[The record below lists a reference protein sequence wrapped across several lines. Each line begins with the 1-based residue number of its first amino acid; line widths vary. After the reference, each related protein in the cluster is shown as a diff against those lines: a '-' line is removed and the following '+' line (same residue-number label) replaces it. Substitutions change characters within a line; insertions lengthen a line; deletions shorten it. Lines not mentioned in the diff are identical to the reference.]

1 MKSYKQ
7 LIEIV
12 KALKTFLVTGKRD
25 FAFLGVGKV
34 LIILFGL
41 TEPIFKKYLIDDVI
55 LNGKLEVLWF
65 ICIGMVLVY
74 IFETLTQLVIKKK
87 ENSFYYNITYKVIA
101 KLWHYITGQKTEYY
115 EENDIGEL
123 KNRVDNDVI
132 VLEDFIKQQIVG
144 RFVEMG
150 TIAVI
155 VFILLY
161 LNWILTLFGI
171 LILPLVFKITVIMGN
186 KVGDA
191 AEEYRQAWSG
201 YEKWLVNDLRGW
213 KEVRA
218 LNIQKND
225 QIYFVKH
232 WKSLCKSNF
241 TKWMYWFGNEC
252 FIAFKD
258 TFLVNLSIYFV
269 GAIFIFKGWMTVG
282 ELLVFKVYYEQL
294 MVSINRLNNYNMI
307 FARDYPLLK
316 RVAAML
322 HSTNVKKAKKESL
335 LCTDYDISFQNMS
348 FRYKNQ
354 RSDTLSNINLE
365 IKGGERIAII
375 GKSGCGKST
384 LVKLLS
390 CLYSPSEGRLCIDG
404 QELKFVKEEAIH
416 NCIGVVMQESTIF
429 NMSILENLKLAKPEA
444 DMEEIELACEYAG
457 FKEVVAQLEHGYDT
471 VVGEKGSILSGGQR
485 QRLNIARI
493 MLKNPK
499 IIIFDEATSA
509 LDYQS
514 EKIINETIERISQG
528 RTVIVIAHRL
538 SSILKLDRGIV
549 LKDGRI
555 VGDASL
561 DVLWKENEEYKDIFQ
576 SQYAVN

>member
-1 MKSYKQ
+1 
-7 LIEIV
+7 
-12 KALKTFLVTGKRD
+12 VTGKKD
-25 FAFLGVGKV
+25 FVFLGIGKT
-34 LIILFGL
+34 LIILFSL
-41 TEPIFKKYLIDDVI
+41 TEPVFKKYLIDDVI
-55 LNGKLEVLWF
+55 LNRKLDVLWF

-74 IFETLTQLVIKKK
+74 ILETLTHIAIKKK
-87 ENSFYYNITYKVIA
+87 ENSFYYNITYRVIT
-101 KLWHYITGQKTEYY
+101 KLWKYITGQKTEYY
-115 EENDIGEL
+115 DENDIGEL

-132 VLEDFIKQQIVG
+132 VFEDFIKQQIVG
-144 RFVEMG
+144 RLVEMG

-155 VFILLY
+155 VIILFY
-161 LNWILTLFGI
+161 MNWILTLFGI

-191 AEEYRQAWSG
+191 TEEYRQAWSG

-232 WKSLCKSNF
+232 WKALCKSNF

-307 FARDYPLLK
+307 FSRDYPLLK
-316 RVAAML
+316 RVADML
-322 HSTNVKKAKKESL
+322 RCTHTKKEKKEPL
-335 LCTDYDISFQNMS
+335 LCTDYNISFQNMS

-354 RSDTLSNINLE
+354 ENNALSNINLE

-384 LVKLLS
+384 LAKLLS
-390 CLYSPSEGRLCIDG
+390 CLYYPNEGKLCIDG
-404 QELKFVKEEAIH
+404 QELKLVNEGDIH
-416 NCIGVVMQESTIF
+416 TCIGVVMQESTIF
-429 NMSILENLKLAKPEA
+429 NLSILDNLKLAKPDA
-444 DMEEIELACEYAG
+444 GKEEIELACEYAG
-457 FKEVVAQLEHGYDT
+457 FKEVVDHMEQGYHT
-471 VVGEKGSILSGGQR
+471 IVGEKGSILSGGQR

-514 EKIINETIERISQG
+514 EKIINETIERISKG
-528 RTVIVIAHRL
+528 RTIIVIAHRL
-538 SSILKLDRGIV
+538 SSILKLDRGVV
-549 LKDGRI
+549 LKEGRI

-561 DVLWKENEEYKDIFQ
+561 DALWEKNEEYRDIFQ
-576 SQYAVN
+576 SQYEN

>member
-1 MKSYKQ
+1 MKSNKQ
-7 LIEIV
+7 LIEIIRSL
-12 KALKTFLVTGKRD
+12 KAFLVTGKKD
-25 FAFLGVGKV
+25 FVFLGIGKT
-34 LIILFGL
+34 LIILFSL

-55 LNGKLEVLWF
+55 LNRKLDVLWF

-74 IFETLTQLVIKKK
+74 ILETLTHIAIKKK
-87 ENSFYYNITYKVIA
+87 ENSFYYNITYRVIT
-101 KLWHYITGQKTEYY
+101 KLWKYITGQKTEYY
-115 EENDIGEL
+115 DENDIGEL

-132 VLEDFIKQQIVG
+132 VFEDFIKQQIVG
-144 RFVEMG
+144 RLVEMG

-155 VFILLY
+155 VIILFY
-161 LNWILTLFGI
+161 MNWILTLFGI

-191 AEEYRQAWSG
+191 TEEYRQAWSG

-232 WKSLCKSNF
+232 WKALCKSNF

-307 FARDYPLLK
+307 FSRDYPLLK
-316 RVAAML
+316 RVADML
-322 HSTNVKKAKKESL
+322 RCTHTKKEKKEPL
-335 LCTDYDISFQNMS
+335 LCTDYNISFQNMS

-354 RSDTLSNINLE
+354 ENNALSNINLE

-384 LVKLLS
+384 LAKLLS
-390 CLYSPSEGRLCIDG
+390 CLYYPNEGKLCIDG
-404 QELKFVKEEAIH
+404 QELKLVNEGDIH
-416 NCIGVVMQESTIF
+416 TCIGVVMQESTIF
-429 NMSILENLKLAKPEA
+429 NLSILDNLKLAKPDA
-444 DMEEIELACEYAG
+444 GKEEIELACEYAG
-457 FKEVVAQLEHGYDT
+457 FKEVVDHMEQGYHT
-471 VVGEKGSILSGGQR
+471 IVGEKGSILSGGQR

-514 EKIINETIERISQG
+514 EKIINETIERISKG
-528 RTVIVIAHRL
+528 RTIIVIAHRL
-538 SSILKLDRGIV
+538 SSILKLDRGVV
-549 LKDGRI
+549 LKEGRI

-561 DVLWKENEEYKDIFQ
+561 DALWEKNEEYRDIFQ
-576 SQYAVN
+576 SQYEN

>member
-1 MKSYKQ
+1 MKSNKQ
-7 LIEIV
+7 LIEIIN
-12 KALKTFLVTGKRD
+12 ALKDLLVTRKKD
-25 FAFLGVGKV
+25 FVFLGIGKT
-34 LIILFGL
+34 LIILFSL
-41 TEPIFKKYLIDDVI
+41 TEPVFKKYLIDDVI
-55 LNGKLEVLWF
+55 LNRKLDVLWF
-65 ICIGMVLVY
+65 ICISMVSVY
-74 IFETLTQLVIKKK
+74 ILETLTHIIIKNR
-87 ENSFYYNITYKVIA
+87 ENSFYYNITYRVMA
-101 KLWHYITGQKTEYY
+101 KLWKYITGQNTEYY
-115 EENDIGEL
+115 DKNDIGEL

-132 VLEDFIKQQIVG
+132 VFEDFIKQQIVE

-155 VFILLY
+155 VVILFY
-161 LNWILTLFGI
+161 MNWILTLFGI
-171 LILPLVFKITVIMGN
+171 LILPLVFKVTVIMGN

-191 AEEYRQAWSG
+191 TEEYRQSWSG

-252 FIAFKD
+252 FVAFKD

-294 MVSINRLNNYNMI
+294 MVSINRLNHYNMI
-307 FARDYPLLK
+307 FSRDYPLLK
-316 RVAAML
+316 RVVDML
-322 HSTNVKKAKKESL
+322 HCTHTKKVTKEPL
-335 LCTDYDISFQNMS
+335 LCTNYNISFQNMS
-348 FRYKNQ
+348 FRYNNQ
-354 RSDTLSNINLE
+354 ENNALSNINLE

-384 LVKLLS
+384 LAKLLS
-390 CLYSPSEGRLCIDG
+390 CLYYPNEGKICIDG
-404 QELKFVKEEAIH
+404 QNLELVNEEDIH
-416 NCIGVVMQESTIF
+416 DCIGVVMQENTIF
-429 NMSILENLKLAKPEA
+429 NLSILDNLKLAKPDA
-444 DMEEIELACEYAG
+444 DMKEIELACEYAG
-457 FKEVVAQLEHGYDT
+457 FKEVVDYMENGYDT
-471 VVGEKGSILSGGQR
+471 IVGEKGSVLSGGQR

-493 MLKNPK
+493 MLKDPN

-514 EKIINETIERISQG
+514 EKIINETIERISEG
-528 RTVIVIAHRL
+528 RTIIVIAHRL

-549 LKDGRI
+549 LKDGKI
-555 VGDASL
+555 VGDDSL
-561 DVLWKENEEYKDIFQ
+561 DALWEKNEEYRDIFQ
-576 SQYAVN
+576 SQYEN

>member
-1 MKSYKQ
+1 MKSNKQ
-7 LIEIV
+7 LIEII
-12 KALKTFLVTGKRD
+12 KSLKDLLVTGKKD
-25 FAFLGVGKV
+25 FVFLGIGKT
-34 LIILFGL
+34 LIIIFSL
-41 TEPIFKKYLIDDVI
+41 TEPVFKKYLIDDVI
-55 LNGKLEVLWF
+55 LNRNLNVLWF

-74 IFETLTQLVIKKK
+74 ILDTLTQIAIKKK

-101 KLWHYITGQKTEYY
+101 KLWKYIAGQKTEYY
-115 EENDIGEL
+115 DENDIGEL

-132 VLEDFIKQQIVG
+132 VFEDFIKQQIVG
-144 RFVEMG
+144 RLVEMG

-155 VFILLY
+155 VIILFFM
-161 LNWILTLFGI
+161 NWILTLFGS

-186 KVGDA
+186 KVGEA
-191 AEEYRQAWSG
+191 TEEYRQAWSG

-225 QIYFVKH
+225 QIYFVQH

-252 FIAFKD
+252 FLAFKD
-258 TFLVNLSIYFV
+258 TFLVNLSIYFI
-269 GAIFIFKGWMTVG
+269 GAIFIFKGFMTVG

-307 FARDYPLLK
+307 FSRDYPLLK
-316 RVAAML
+316 RVAEML
-322 HSTNVKKAKKESL
+322 HCTHTKKKKKESL
-335 LCTDYDISFQNMS
+335 SCTNYNISFHNMS
-348 FRYKNQ
+348 FCYKSQENN
-354 RSDTLSNINLE
+354 TLSNINLE
-365 IKGGERIAII
+365 IKGGERVAII

-384 LVKLLS
+384 LAKLLS
-390 CLYSPSEGRLCIDG
+390 CLYNPKEGKICIDG
-404 QELKFVKEEAIH
+404 QELKLVNEGDIH
-416 NCIGVVMQESTIF
+416 DLIGVVMQDNTIF
-429 NMSILENLKLAKPEA
+429 NLSILDNLKLAKPDA
-444 DMEEIELACEYAG
+444 DMEEIERACEYAG
-457 FKEVVAQLEHGYDT
+457 FKEVVAHMENGYDT
-471 VVGEKGSILSGGQR
+471 IVGEKGSILSGGQR

-514 EKIINETIERISQG
+514 EKIINETIERISKG

-538 SSILKLDRGIV
+538 SSILKLNRGIV

-555 VGDASL
+555 VGDDTLEA
-561 DVLWKENEEYKDIFQ
+561 LWEKNEEYRDIFQ
-576 SQYAVN
+576 SQYEN

>member
-1 MKSYKQ
+1 MKSNKK
-7 LIEIV
+7 LIEIISSI
-12 KALKTFLVTGKRD
+12 KDLLSARKKD
-25 FAFLGVGKV
+25 FVFLGIGKT
-34 LIILFGL
+34 LIILFSL
-41 TEPIFKKYLIDDVI
+41 AEPVFKKYLIDDVI
-55 LNGKLEVLWF
+55 LNRKLEVLWF
-65 ICIGMVLVY
+65 ICIGMVIVY
-74 IFETLTQLVIKKK
+74 LLDTLTQIAIKKK
-87 ENSFYYNITYKVIA
+87 ENSFYYKITYQVIA
-101 KLWHYITGQKTEYY
+101 KLWNYITRQKTEYY

-132 VLEDFIKQQIVG
+132 VFEDFIKQQIVG
-144 RFVEMG
+144 RLVEMG

-155 VFILLY
+155 VIILTFM
-161 LNWILTLFGI
+161 NWILTLFGI

-186 KVGDA
+186 KVGA
-191 AEEYRQAWSG
+191 ATEEYRQAWSG

-232 WKSLCKSNF
+232 WKTLCKSNF

-269 GAIFIFKGWMTVG
+269 GAIFIFKGFMTVG

-307 FARDYPLLK
+307 FSRDYPLLK
-316 RVAAML
+316 RVVDML
-322 HSTNVKKAKKESL
+322 HCAHIKKEKKEPL
-335 LCTDYDISFQNMS
+335 LCSDYNISFQNMS

-354 RSDTLSNINLE
+354 ENNALSNINLE
-365 IKGGERIAII
+365 IKGGERLAVI

-390 CLYSPSEGRLCIDG
+390 CLYYPSEGRLCIDG
-404 QELKFVKEEAIH
+404 QETELVNEKEIH
-416 NCIGVVMQESTIF
+416 DLIGVVMQDNTIF
-429 NMSILENLKLAKPEA
+429 NLSILDNLKLAKPEA
-444 DMEEIELACEYAG
+444 DMEEIEQACEYAG
-457 FKEVVAQLEHGYDT
+457 FKEVVDQMEQGFNM

-514 EKIINETIERISQG
+514 EQIINETIERISKG
-528 RTVIVIAHRL
+528 RTIIVIAHRL

-555 VGDASL
+555 VGDDTLEA
-561 DVLWKENEEYKDIFQ
+561 LWGNNEEYRDIFQ
-576 SQYAVN
+576 SQYEN

>member
-1 MKSYKQ
+1 MKSNKQ
-7 LIEIV
+7 LIEII
-12 KALKTFLVTGKRD
+12 KSLKTFLVTGKKD
-25 FAFLGVGKV
+25 FVFLGIGKT
-34 LIILFGL
+34 LIILFSL

-55 LNGKLEVLWF
+55 LNRKLEVLWF
-65 ICIGMVLVY
+65 ISIGMVLVY
-74 IFETLTQLVIKKK
+74 ILETITQIAIKKK

-101 KLWHYITGQKTEYY
+101 RLWKYITGQKTEYY
-115 EENDIGEL
+115 DENDIGEL

-144 RFVEMG
+144 RLVEMG

-155 VFILLY
+155 VSILFFM
-161 LNWILTLFGI
+161 NWILTLFGI

-191 AEEYRQAWSG
+191 TEEYRKAWSS

-307 FARDYPLLK
+307 FSRDYPLLK
-316 RVAAML
+316 RVADML
-322 HSTNVKKAKKESL
+322 HCTNTKKEKKESL
-335 LCTDYDISFQNMS
+335 LCTDYNISFQNMS

-354 RSDTLSNINLE
+354 ENNTLSNINLE

-384 LVKLLS
+384 LAKLLS

-404 QELKFVKEEAIH
+404 QELKLVKEEDIH
-416 NCIGVVMQESTIF
+416 DYIGVVMQESTIF
-429 NMSILENLKLAKPEA
+429 NMSVMENLKLAKPEA
-444 DMEEIELACEYAG
+444 DREEIELACEYAG
-457 FKEVVAQLEHGYDT
+457 FKEVVAQLEKGYDT
-471 VVGEKGSILSGGQR
+471 IVGEKGSILSGGQR

-514 EKIINETIERISQG
+514 EKIINETIERISKG

-561 DVLWKENEEYKDIFQ
+561 DVLWKENEEYRDIFQ
-576 SQYAVN
+576 SQYEN

>member
-1 MKSYKQ
+1 MKSNKQ
-7 LIEIV
+7 LIEII
-12 KALKTFLVTGKRD
+12 KSLKTFLVTGKKD
-25 FAFLGVGKV
+25 FVFLGIGKT
-34 LIILFGL
+34 LIILFSL

-55 LNGKLEVLWF
+55 LNRNLEVLWF
-65 ICIGMVLVY
+65 ISIGMVLVY
-74 IFETLTQLVIKKK
+74 ILETITQIAIKKK

-101 KLWHYITGQKTEYY
+101 RLWKYITGQKTEYY
-115 EENDIGEL
+115 DENDIGEL

-144 RFVEMG
+144 RLVEMG

-155 VFILLY
+155 VSILFY
-161 LNWILTLFGI
+161 MNWILTLFGI
-171 LILPLVFKITVIMGN
+171 LILPLVFKITVMMGN

-191 AEEYRQAWSG
+191 TEEYRRAWSG

-225 QIYFVKH
+225 QIHFVKH

-269 GAIFIFKGWMTVG
+269 GAIIIFQGWMTVG

-307 FARDYPLLK
+307 FSRDYPLLK
-316 RVAAML
+316 RVADML
-322 HSTNVKKAKKESL
+322 HCTNTKKEKKESL
-335 LCTDYDISFQNMS
+335 LCTAYNISFQNMS

-354 RSDTLSNINLE
+354 ENNTLSNINLE

-384 LVKLLS
+384 LAKLLS

-404 QELKFVKEEAIH
+404 QELKLVKEEDIH
-416 NCIGVVMQESTIF
+416 DCIGVVMQENTIF
-429 NMSILENLKLAKPEA
+429 NMSIMENLKLAKPEA
-444 DMEEIELACEYAG
+444 DRDEIELACEYAG
-457 FKEVVAQLEHGYDT
+457 FKEVVAQLEKGYDT

-514 EKIINETIERISQG
+514 EQIINETIERISKG

-561 DVLWKENEEYKDIFQ
+561 DVLWKENEEYRDLFQ
-576 SQYAVN
+576 SQYVN

>member
-1 MKSYKQ
+1 MKSNKQ
-7 LIEIV
+7 LIEIIRSL
-12 KALKTFLVTGKRD
+12 KAFLVTGKKD
-25 FAFLGVGKV
+25 FVFLGIGKT
-34 LIILFGL
+34 LIILFSL
-41 TEPIFKKYLIDDVI
+41 TEPVFKKYLIDDVI
-55 LNGKLEVLWF
+55 LNRKLDVLWF

-74 IFETLTQLVIKKK
+74 ILETLTHIAIKKK
-87 ENSFYYNITYKVIA
+87 ENSFYYNITYRVIT
-101 KLWHYITGQKTEYY
+101 KLWKYITGQKTEYY
-115 EENDIGEL
+115 DENDIGEL

-132 VLEDFIKQQIVG
+132 VFEDFIKQQIVG
-144 RFVEMG
+144 RLVEMG

-155 VFILLY
+155 VIILFY
-161 LNWILTLFGI
+161 MNWILTLFGI

-191 AEEYRQAWSG
+191 TEEYRQAWSG

-232 WKSLCKSNF
+232 WKALCKSNF

-307 FARDYPLLK
+307 FSRDYPLLK
-316 RVAAML
+316 RVADML
-322 HSTNVKKAKKESL
+322 RCTHTKKEKKEPL
-335 LCTDYDISFQNMS
+335 LCTDYNISFQNMS

-354 RSDTLSNINLE
+354 ENNALSNINLE

-384 LVKLLS
+384 LAKLLS
-390 CLYSPSEGRLCIDG
+390 CLYYPNEGKLCIDG
-404 QELKFVKEEAIH
+404 QELKLVNEGDIH
-416 NCIGVVMQESTIF
+416 TCIGVVMQESTIF
-429 NMSILENLKLAKPEA
+429 NLSILDNLKLAKPDA
-444 DMEEIELACEYAG
+444 GREEIELACEYAG
-457 FKEVVAQLEHGYDT
+457 FKEVVDHMEQGYHT
-471 VVGEKGSILSGGQR
+471 IVGEKGSILSGGQR

-514 EKIINETIERISQG
+514 EKIINETIERISKG
-528 RTVIVIAHRL
+528 RTIIVIAHRL
-538 SSILKLDRGIV
+538 SSILKLDRGVV
-549 LKDGRI
+549 LKEGRI

-561 DVLWKENEEYKDIFQ
+561 DALWEKNEEYRDIFQ
-576 SQYAVN
+576 SQYEN